1 MAFHDYRIWS
11 LPSVFYEL
19 QALSLRVCECSIQSS
34 TNQNI
39 YKVYFM
45 SADRQS
51 TTVYFPYSINLSA
64 DLSDTEQ
71 QDISNLLDLLPAHTV
86 TTDHEAN
93 ETQPVH
99 VQRFVDGRGLACP
112 MPLLKTKVALRD
124 VTAGGSLYVVAT
136 DANSQAD
143 ITAFCQ
149 QNQQTNAASQ
159 LRLIVSSMTDQPSAD
174 SLSAQRFDTI
184 YHFIITKTDSN

>member
-1 MAFHDYRIWS
+1 MTFHDYRVWS
-11 LPSVFYEL
+11 LPSVIYEL

-51 TTVYFPYSINLSA
+51 TTVYSPYSINLSA

-71 QDISNLLDLLPAHTV
+71 QDINNLLDLLPAHTV

-93 ETQPVH
+93 ETQPIH

-112 MPLLKTKVALRD
+112 MPLLKTKVALRG

-149 QNQQTNAASQ
+149 QSQQANAASQ
-159 LRLIVSSMTDQPSAD
+159 LRLIVNSMTDQPSAD